1 MNVKNLHW
9 TSGTRS
15 FYGKIIYP
23 VFPHNTAVPGVLL
36 CPNMM
41 GVTASN
47 VAHGKRI
54 AAMGYVVLVAD
65 LYGTDVELSSEEA
78 AIYMSEIKDKA
89 EEKTRLR
96 AALDALSN
104 DQRVNSDSLAVVGF
118 CYGGHCALELARIGV
133 DVKASISVHGSL
145 TTHLKC
151 YKDKISANILVLN
164 GAGDPFV
171 PPSHVV
177 NFVREMT
184 DAGAN
189 FQLVNYANAFHS
201 FTYPKADVP
210 GKMEYNESICN
221 RAFQQIEIFLSECL
235 T

>member
-1 MNVKNLHW
+1 MKVKNLHW
-9 TSGTRS
+9 TSGSQS
-15 FYGKIIYP
+15 FFGKIIYP
-23 VFPHNTAVPGVLL
+23 AFPLETAVPGVLL

-41 GVTASN
+41 GVTESN

-65 LYGTDVELSSEEA
+65 LYGTDAELTSEEA
-78 AIYMSEIKDKA
+78 TIYMSEIKDKT
-89 EEKTRLR
+89 EEKIRLR

-104 DQRVNSDSLAVVGF
+104 DLRVNSDSLAVVGF

-133 DVKASISVHGSL
+133 NVKASISVHGSL
-145 TTHLKC
+145 TTRLKC

-164 GAGDPFV
+164 GACDPFV

-184 DAGAN
+184 DAGVN
-189 FQLVNYANAFHS
+189 FQLINYANAVHS

-210 GKMEYNESICN
+210 GKMEYNESISN
-221 RAFQQIEIFLSECL
+221 RAFQQIEIFLSNCL